1 MDGSFGEN
9 MSRIELPRFGRV
21 RQVFRHPPE
30 PDPRAA
36 VAGGLASLA
45 PRIRPGARIAVG
57 VGSRGIA
64 RLPEIVRAVVD
75 FLRDMG
81 AEPFLFPAMGSHGGA
96 TPEGQAEML
105 AGYGITPEAMGAPLR
120 ASLEV
125 RQVGIS
131 TEGVPVHAS
140 VEALGADG
148 ILLVNR
154 IKPHTDFTGRIGSGL
169 LKMCVVG
176 LGKRAGATVM
186 HQAASRL
193 GHEVVIRG
201 MAAVLLR
208 QAPILGGVAILENAA
223 HGLAR
228 IEVVPREDME
238 SREEGLLAEARSLL
252 PRLPFGEIDL
262 LVVDRLGKNIS
273 GTGMD
278 PAVIG
283 RGVQGYSASLQAD
296 GRPAPF
302 IRRLFVRHL
311 TPETHGNAIGI
322 GLADFTT
329 TRLVQSIDPR
339 ATFLNS
345 LTALTPQL
353 AKVPIHAES
362 DREVLDLALTSA
374 VVADRRQARVVRIAD
389 TLSLERMEVSE
400 ALWAELEGHPSCV
413 REGDLYELPFDAA
426 GGLREDG

>member
-1 MDGSFGEN
+1 MN
-9 MSRIELPRFGRV
+9 LPRFGRV
-21 RQVFRHPPE
+21 RQVFRDPPE
-30 PDPRAA
+30 PDVPEA
-36 VAGGLASLA
+36 VSRGLAALA
-45 PRIRPGARIAVG
+45 PRIRPGGRIAVG

-64 RLPEIVRAVVD
+64 RLPEVVRSVVEV
-75 FLRDMG
+75 LRGLG

-96 TPEGQAEML
+96 TPEGQAEVL
-105 AGYGITPEAMGAPLR
+105 AGYGITPESMGVPLQ

-125 RQVGIS
+125 RQVGVS
-131 TEGVPVHAS
+131 AEGVPVYAS
-140 VEALGADG
+140 VEALASDG

-154 IKPHTDFTGRIGSGL
+154 LKPHTDFTGRIGSGL
-169 LKMCVVG
+169 LKMSVVG

-193 GHEVVIRG
+193 GHEAVIRG
-201 MAAVLLR
+201 MATVLLR
-208 QAPILGGVAILENAA
+208 ETPILGGVAILENAG

-228 IEVVPREDME
+228 IEVVRGEE
-238 SREEGLLAEARSLL
+238 LEAREETLLAEARALL
-252 PRLPFGEIDL
+252 PRLPFEEVDL
-262 LVVDRLGKNIS
+262 LIVDRMGKNIS

-296 GRPAPF
+296 GRASPF
-302 IRRLFVRHL
+302 IRRLFVRRL

-329 TRLVQSIDPR
+329 MKLVRTIDPQ

-353 AKVPIHAES
+353 AKVPIHAGS

-374 VVADRRQARVVRIAD
+374 VLADRRRARLVRIVD
-389 TLSLERMEVSE
+389 TLSLGRLEVSE
-400 ALWAELEGHPSCV
+400 ALWEELAGNPAVV
-413 REGDLYELPFDAA
+413 REGSLYELPFDAA
-426 GGLREDG
+426 GDLLEGWDSAG